1 MSERSL
7 GARGTAV
14 SVLGLGCN
22 NIGGQLDRPRRFQRV
37 TRVVAVPTGE
47 AHQVVEDLRFL
58 GLRGT
63 TRSSRHLPRDR
74 VTLIRR

>member
-1 MSERSL
+1 
-7 GARGTAV
+7 
-14 SVLGLGCN
+14 
-22 NIGGQLDRPRRFQRV
+22 
-37 TRVVAVPTGE
+37 VPTGE